1 MSALATE
8 TPDTAGAYPRLSDQ
22 QIRILEAYGRCRE
35 TGAGETLVREGDA
48 GYDLFVVLDGK
59 VATMDE
65 SGPEPEVIAVHGPGR
80 FLGELSMLTG
90 QASPFT
96 AVVREAGAVL
106 QVPAQRLRDIAMREP
121 AVGDLILRA
130 CLQRRSLL
138 IGLGAGFRIIGSR
151 YSPDTRRL
159 RDLAARNR
167 LPHLWIDLDEDPSAE
182 AALRAVGVRP
192 QETPVVVVRG
202 DLVLRNPSNDEL
214 ARALGI
220 QDRRDGETIYDLL
233 IVGAGPAGLAASVY
247 GASEGLQTVA
257 LDGTAVGGQAAT
269 SSRIENYLG
278 FPTGI
283 SGGEL
288 ADRAAIQARRFGA
301 HVTVPG
307 EAVELN
313 TGDELFGVR
322 LRDSSVVRGRA
333 VIIATG
339 ARYRRLEVPRLAEL
353 EATCVY
359 YAATQ
364 IEARLCLGDPI
375 VVVGGGNSAGQA
387 TVFLSHHAAS
397 VSLVVREPEL
407 DDNMSRYLADR
418 IERLDNV
425 EVLLHHEVRE
435 LRGTDTLESVVVE
448 DTAGGERRALP
459 ARALFVFIGARPHTD
474 WLDGQI
480 ALDDG
485 GYILTGRDTGR
496 PDAGFLET
504 SVPGVLAAGDVR
516 HGSIMRIASAVGDG
530 AMAVKLVHDAV
541 GRSHGALERV
551 AVAAP

>member
-1 MSALATE
+1 MSALAGE

-22 QIRILEAYGRCRE
+22 QIAILEAYGRCRE
-35 TGAGETLVREGDA
+35 TAVGDMLVREGDA

-59 VATMDE
+59 VAAVDE
-65 SGPEPEVIAVHGPGR
+65 SGAEPEVIAVHGPGR

-106 QVPAQRLRDIAMREP
+106 QVPAQRLRDIALRE
-121 AVGDLILRA
+121 AGLGDLILRA

-159 RDLAARNR
+159 REFAARNR

-182 AALRAVGVRP
+182 VALRALGVRP
-192 QETPVVVVRG
+192 EETPVVVVRG
-202 DLVLRNPSNDEL
+202 DLVLRNPGNDEL

-220 QDRRDGETIYDLL
+220 RDSHDRETIYDLL

-301 HVTVPG
+301 RVTVPG
-307 EAVELN
+307 EAVELD
-313 TGDELFGVR
+313 TGAERFAVR
-322 LRDSSVVRGRA
+322 LRDTSVVRGRA

-375 VVVGGGNSAGQA
+375 VIVGGGNSAGQA

-397 VSLVVREPEL
+397 VSLVVREPTL

-425 EVLLHHEVRE
+425 EVLLSHEVRE
-435 LRGTDTLESVVVE
+435 LRGAGTLDSVVVE
-448 DTAGGERRALP
+448 DTARGERRALP

-480 ALDDG
+480 ALDSG

-496 PDAGFLET
+496 PDAAYLET

-530 AMAVKLVHDAV
+530 AMAVKLVHSAL
-541 GRSHGALERV
+541 GGSQGALERV